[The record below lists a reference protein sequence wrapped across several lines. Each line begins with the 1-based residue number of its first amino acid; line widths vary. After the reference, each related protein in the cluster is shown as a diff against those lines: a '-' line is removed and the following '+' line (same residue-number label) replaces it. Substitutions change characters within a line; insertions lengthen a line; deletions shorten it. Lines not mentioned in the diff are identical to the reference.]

1 MTVTNKIA
9 VKWPNFGHVVQR
21 FPVAVLAMAIFSL
34 IWIFTPDDKLRETI
48 IRTLIGL
55 VVAAYLCVIIT
66 LAREV
71 THKSK
76 LYFLQILIVGLMT
89 ALFYFSESLRIN
101 MAMAVGAVLL
111 VLGNAVGWRRPRN
124 DLHIWD
130 FTHKLWTGAIMATV
144 GSVIF
149 LLGLLAIMEA
159 LKTLLGI
166 DVESLVVEFLMPIGF
181 GFLAPL
187 YWMSTLPPVD
197 EPYEELYE
205 NPGFVSKAIGFLGT
219 WLLAPLSMIYAA
231 IILIYGVKILFAMNL
246 PKGEIAELTTP
257 FLLIGTIT
265 WLVLEP
271 PFIQKNALAR
281 WFRWLWFPVSIPVAL
296 LLAVAVFV
304 RVQAYGVTEERYALI
319 LVVIWSL
326 GLGLWFIFRKETQ
339 RDIRIVP
346 GLGAIL
352 LLMGTFSA
360 LPVSLKSQ
368 TNRAQEI
375 VADLNLLDA
384 NNKIRPIETPT
395 EDQTDQLRQLKTQ
408 ILYLSRH
415 KAKRS
420 IKSVFPNA
428 PDKDVRQTIFEEL
441 NIKDLS
447 IYKKSNHRNNYFA
460 DDSQTIDVE
469 GFSVVKGLYS
479 IGNLSNIKT
488 SRALTGKDEAVNIVF
503 ERGELHVTHADGHA
517 VTLQV
522 ESAIRALAPYK
533 QKPFIV
539 DIGNRTRVQIKTMT
553 LRSNADTGEQDI
565 MRLTFYVL
573 LRN

>member
-1 MTVTNKIA
+1 MTLANKIA

-21 FPVAVLAMAIFSL
+21 FPVAVLAMAIFTL
-34 IWIFTPDDKLRETI
+34 IWIFVPDHKLRDTI
-48 IRTLIGL
+48 IRTLVGL
-55 VVAAYLCVIIT
+55 AVAAYLCVIIT

-76 LYFLQILIVGLMT
+76 LYLLQVLIVALMAT
-89 ALFYFSESLRIN
+89 LFYFSESLRIN
-101 MAMAVGAVLL
+101 IAMAVGAVLL
-111 VLGNAVGWRRPRN
+111 ALGNAVGWRRPRN

-130 FTHKLWTGAIMATV
+130 FTHKLWTGAVMATV

-181 GFLAPL
+181 GLLAPL
-187 YWMSTLPPVD
+187 YWMSTLPAVD
-197 EPYEELYE
+197 EPYEELYD

-246 PKGEIAELTTP
+246 PKGEIAALTTP
-257 FLLIGTIT
+257 FLLIGTLT

-326 GLGLWFIFRKETQ
+326 GLGLWFLFRKETD

-384 NNKIRPIETPT
+384 NNKITPIENPT
-395 EDQTDQLRQLKTQ
+395 EDQTGQLRQLKTQ

-420 IKSVFPNA
+420 IRSVFPNV
-428 PDKDVRQTIFEEL
+428 PDKDARQTIFEEL
-441 NIKDLS
+441 NISKLS
-447 IYKKSNHRNNYFA
+447 IRKNSNHRNNYFT

-479 IGNLSNIKT
+479 IGSLSHIKT
-488 SRALTGKDEAVNIVF
+488 PRQLTDKDEAVSIVF
-503 ERGELHVTHADGHA
+503 ERGKLYVTHADSHA
-517 VTLQV
+517 VTLEV
-522 ESAIRALAPYK
+522 EPAIRALAPYK
-533 QKPFIV
+533 QTPYII
-539 DIGNRTRVQIKTMT
+539 DIDARTRVQIKRLT
-553 LRSNADTGEQDI
+553 LQPNANTGEEDI
-565 MRLTFYVL
+565 RDITFYVL